1 MEFHILGALQVHVR
15 QRLPLAGQRQ
25 QRLLAGLLLV
35 PNRVAPL
42 SYLVDAVWDDDP
54 PATAKRQL
62 QNSISALR
70 PLLDDGPAAPA
81 ILSDG
86 PGYRLRVAPHQL
98 DALLFADRIAEA
110 QALVARH
117 NPVEAAD
124 LMRSALDLWQ
134 GPALAGIDGRV
145 VRAGAL
151 RLDEQRQ
158 AAIEQCVDLELA
170 VGRHAELVG
179 ELAELVANHPLRERL
194 VGQLMLALY
203 RTGRQAEALRIYH
216 LSCQRL
222 ADELGLDPG
231 PALRQLHTA
240 ILCND
245 SSVATPK
252 DVPQRIEV
260 MSQPEMPAP
269 PPTPT
274 PAQLPPDVPG
284 FTGRDPELARLDALV
299 EAAGGERPAAVVFI
313 SAVSGTAGVGKT
325 ALAVHWAHRVADLF
339 PDGQL
344 YVNLRGFDQAG
355 TPTDPADALRGFL
368 DALDVPAHRI
378 PTDLSARVGLYRS
391 LLAGR
396 RMLVVADNAR
406 DVEQVRP
413 LLPGAPGCL
422 VLVTS
427 RHQLTGLVAA
437 EGAHPLP
444 LDLLAD
450 GDARDLLA
458 RRLGA
463 ARLAAEPDAADEI
476 VRRCAG
482 LPLALVIAAAH
493 AGTRPGLPLAALAE
507 ELRDAH
513 DRLDPLSTGDD
524 PATDVR
530 AVFSWSYHTLT
541 PSAARLFRLLG
552 LDSGPDISAPAA
564 ASLAGI
570 TPDAVRTLLAE
581 LTRASL
587 LTEPTA
593 SRYTCHDLL
602 RGYATHLAH
611 TTDTDEQRHTATGRV
626 LDHYLH
632 TAHSAARLLYPTRD
646 PVPLAAP
653 RAGVTPEQLGDHAQ
667 AWGWFTAQ
675 RPVLLA
681 AVVHAAATGFDTH
694 TSQLAWTLATFLRR
708 RGHWHDWVVVGRA
721 AVGAAQRLADP
732 TTQARNHRILAYAY
746 TQLSRFD
753 DAHTQLRHALDLATR
768 TSNQTQQAHT
778 HHNLAILWERRGQPP
793 QALHHDQ
800 QALHLFQATGHQARQ
815 ARALNAIGWCHALLS
830 DHQQALTYCQQA
842 LTLHQQLGNHDG
854 QADTWDSLGYA
865 HHHLGHHTQAI
876 TCYQHAL
883 SLYQDLGDRYN
894 EADTLT
900 HLGDTHHTAGN
911 PQDARDAWQQ
921 ALTILNDLDHPNAD
935 TARTKLA
942 GLDPPTDGTAG

>member
-98 DALLFADRIAEA
+98 DALQFADRIAEA

-145 VRAGAL
+145 VHAGAL

-203 RTGRQAEALRIYH
+203 RTGRQADALRIYH

-245 SSVATPK
+245 SSVAAPK

-260 MSQPEMPAP
+260 MSRPEMPAP

-437 EGAHPLP
+437 AGAQPLP

-463 ARLAAEPDAADEI
+463 ARLAAEPAAADEI

-530 AVFSWSYHTLT
+530 AVFSWSYHTLS

-552 LDSGPDISAPAA
+552 LNTGQDINAPAA
-564 ASLAGI
+564 ASLADLP
-570 TPDAVRTLLAE
+570 TDQTHALVAKLARVNLLAE
-581 LTRASL
+581 LAPGT
-587 LTEPTA
+587 
-593 SRYTCHDLL
+593 YTILDLL
-602 RGYATHLAH
+602 RAYAAQLAH
-611 TTDTDEQRHTATGRV
+611 TTDPGQQRHAAAHRI

-632 TAHSAARLLYPTRD
+632 TASAACRLLDPGRD
-646 PVPLAAP
+646 PLILTPP
-653 RAGVTPEQLGDHAQ
+653 QPGVIPEHPADHGQ
-667 AWGWFTAQ
+667 ALTWFHAEHA
-675 RPVLLA
+675 VLLA
-681 AVVHAAATGFDTH
+681 AVDHAAATGFDTH
-694 TSQLAWTLATFLRR
+694 TWQLAWTLTTFLDR
-708 RGHWHDWVVVGRA
+708 RGHWHDWVATGRA
-721 AVGAAQRLADP
+721 AVTAAERLANP
-732 TTQARNHRILAYAY
+732 TAQASAHGALARAY
-746 TQLSRFD
+746 IRLGNPE
-753 DAHTQLRHALDLATR
+753 DAGTHLRHALDLYREAGD
-768 TSNQTQQAHT
+768 QVGHAHT
-778 HHNLAILWERRGQPP
+778 HHSLARVWERRGRYVE
-793 QALHHDQ
+793 ALDH
-800 QALHLFQATGHQARQ
+800 ARQ
-815 ARALNAIGWCHALLS
+815 AL
-830 DHQQALTYCQQA
+830 
-842 LTLHQQLGNHDG
+842 
-854 QADTWDSLGYA
+854 
-865 HHHLGHHTQAI
+865 
-876 TCYQHAL
+876 
-883 SLYQDLGDRYN
+883 DL
-894 EADTLT
+894 
-900 HLGDTHHTAGN
+900 
-911 PQDARDAWQQ
+911 
-921 ALTILNDLDHPNAD
+921 
-935 TARTKLA
+935 
-942 GLDPPTDGTAG
+942 

>member
-1 MEFHILGALQVHVR
+1 MELQILGALQAHVR

-98 DALLFADRIAEA
+98 DALQFADRIAEA

-203 RTGRQAEALRIYH
+203 RTGRQADALRIYH

-222 ADELGLDPG
+222 ADELGLDAG

-245 SSVATPK
+245 SSVAAPK

-260 MSQPEMPAP
+260 MSRPEMPAP

-391 LLAGR
+391 
-396 RMLVVADNAR
+396 
-406 DVEQVRP
+406 
-413 LLPGAPGCL
+413 
-422 VLVTS
+422 
-427 RHQLTGLVAA
+427 
-437 EGAHPLP
+437 
-444 LDLLAD
+444 
-450 GDARDLLA
+450 LLA

-778 HHNLAILWERRGQPP
+778 HHNLAILWERRGQPA

-800 QALHLFQATGHQARQ
+800 QALHLFQATGHQAGQ
-815 ARALNAIGWCHALLS
+815 ARALNAIGWCHALLGE
-830 DHQQALTYCQQA
+830 HQQALTYCQQA
-842 LTLHQQLGNHDG
+842 LTLHQQLG
-854 QADTWDSLGYA
+854 
-865 HHHLGHHTQAI
+865 
-876 TCYQHAL
+876 
-883 SLYQDLGDRYN
+883 DRYN
-894 EADTLT
+894 EADILT

-935 TARTKLA
+935 TVCTKLA
-942 GLDPPTDGTAG
+942 ALDPPTDETAG

>member
-1 MEFHILGALQVHVR
+1 MEFRILGPLQVHVR

-42 SYLVDAVWDDDP
+42 SYLIDAVWDDDP

-70 PLLDDGPAAPA
+70 PLLDNGPAAPA

-110 QALVARH
+110 QALMARH

-134 GPALAGIDGRV
+134 GPALAGTDGRV

-170 VGRHAELVG
+170 LGRQAELVG

-203 RTGRQAEALRIYH
+203 RTGRQAEALQVYH
-216 LSCQRL
+216 QSCERF

-245 SSVATPK
+245 SSVAAPK

-260 MSQPEMPAP
+260 ISRPEMPAP
-269 PPTPT
+269 PSTPT

-299 EAAGGERPAAVVFI
+299 EAASGEPPAAVVFI

-325 ALAVHWAHRVADLF
+325 ALAVHWAHRVADRF

-344 YVNLRGFDQAG
+344 YVNLRGFDHAG

-378 PTDLSARVGLYRS
+378 PTNLNARVGLYRS
-391 LLAGR
+391 LLADR
-396 RMLVVADNAR
+396 RMLIVADNAR
-406 DVEQVRP
+406 DVEHVRP

-507 ELRDAH
+507 ELRDAR
-513 DRLDPLSTGDD
+513 DRLDALSTGDD

-530 AVFSWSYHTLT
+530 AVFSWSYHALT
-541 PSAARLFRLLG
+541 PAAARMFRLLG
-552 LDSGPDISAPAA
+552 LHPGPDIAAPAA

-570 TPDAVRTLLAE
+570 IPDAVRPVLAE

-587 LTEPTA
+587 LTEHVPG
-593 SRYTCHDLL
+593 RYTCHDLL
-602 RGYATHLAH
+602 HDYATHLAH
-611 TTDTDEQRHTATGRV
+611 AIDADEQRHTATGRI

-632 TAHSAARLLYPTRD
+632 TAHPADRLLNPTRD
-646 PVPLAAP
+646 SVPLAPP
-653 RAGVTPEQLGDHAQ
+653 RAGVTPQQLTDHAQ
-667 AWGWFTAQ
+667 AMGWFTAE

-681 AVVHAAATGFDTH
+681 AVAHAAATGFDTH
-694 TSQLAWTLATFLRR
+694 TWQLARTLANFLNR
-708 RGHWHDWVVVGRA
+708 RGHWHDQVAAAQA
-721 AVGAAQRLADP
+721 AVAAAQRLADP
-732 TTQARNHRILAYAY
+732 TAQVRTHRDLALAYIR
-746 TQLSRFD
+746 LGRLD
-753 DAHTQLRHALDLATR
+753 DAHTQLRHALDLAAR
-768 TSNQTQQAHT
+768 TGDQTQQAHT
-778 HHNLAILWERRGQPP
+778 HHGLSILWERWGRPP
-793 QALHHDQ
+793 QALHHAQ
-800 QALHLFQATGHQARQ
+800 QALHLFQATGHQAGQ
-815 ARALNAIGWCHALLS
+815 ANALNMVGWYHALLGE
-830 DHQQALTYCQQA
+830 HQQALTYCRQA
-842 LTLHQQLGNHDG
+842 LPLHQQLGDRYG
-854 QADTWDSLGYA
+854 QAATWDSLGYA

-883 SLYQDLGDRYN
+883 TLYQDLGDRYN
-894 EADTLT
+894 EADVLT
-900 HLGDTHHTAGN
+900 NLGDTHYTTGN
-911 PQDARDAWQQ
+911 PQAARDAWQQ

-935 TARTKLA
+935 TVRTKLA
-942 GLDPPTDGTAG
+942 GLDPPTDETA